1 MAADVK
7 IMKEEI
13 QKMNIIA
20 AAASRSK
27 EKKEEKES
35 TGPGSATTAVTI
47 LDAGNQAEE
56 VASKPHIQL
65 TAADF
70 ILALRLAMKEMAEDQ
85 SKLSSDVVKP
95 INSDSIAAPG
105 PVDSFS
111 SFFSFDLEA
120 AAAII
125 FIF

>member
-56 VASKPHIQL
+56 VVSKPHVQL
-65 TAADF
+65 TTADF
-70 ILALRLAMKEMAEDQ
+70 LLALRLAIKEMAEDQ
-85 SKLSSDVVKP
+85 IKLSSDVEKTESS
-95 INSDSIAAPG
+95 NSITAGTTTISKDEDRKS
-105 PVDSFS
+105 VV
-111 SFFSFDLEA
+111 
-120 AAAII
+120 
-125 FIF
+125 